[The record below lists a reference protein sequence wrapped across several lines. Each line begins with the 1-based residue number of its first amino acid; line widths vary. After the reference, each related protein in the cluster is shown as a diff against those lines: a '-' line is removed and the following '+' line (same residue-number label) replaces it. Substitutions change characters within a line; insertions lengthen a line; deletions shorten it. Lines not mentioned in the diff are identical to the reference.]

1 MDVVEEEDV
10 NPNTTIDLSHLLHLC
25 EILNIINTHI
35 HKTHHHL
42 RLDKDQIHGLL
53 NLINRTGILKDP
65 SMVGV
70 GMDGWM
76 RVVIMDRITVVRKL
90 MVGSLVREWLIF
102 RGGCLGKG
110 WQCIIDVRLREGV
123 RMDIQKH

>member
-1 MDVVEEEDV
+1 MEEEDV

-42 RLDKDQIHGLL
+42 RLGKAQIHGLL
-53 NLINRTGILKDP
+53 SPNNRIGILKDQDL
-65 SMVGV
+65 SMAVGEG

-76 RVVIMDRITVVRKL
+76 RVVIMDRTTVVRKL
-90 MVGSLVREWLIF
+90 MAGSAVLATRA
-102 RGGCLGKG
+102 
-110 WQCIIDVRLREGV
+110 Q
-123 RMDIQKH
+123 

>member
-42 RLDKDQIHGLL
+42 RLDKVQIHGLL
-53 NLINRTGILKDP
+53 SPNNRIGILKDQDL
-65 SMVGV
+65 SMAVGEG

-76 RVVIMDRITVVRKL
+76 RVVIMDRTTVVRKL
-90 MVGSLVREWLIF
+90 MAGSAVLATRA
-102 RGGCLGKG
+102 
-110 WQCIIDVRLREGV
+110 Q
-123 RMDIQKH
+123 